1 MGVAIVTDTVSC
13 LPGEIIQRY
22 KVTVVPLEIVHQGKI
37 FRDGIDITP
46 AQFYEILSTSKEL
59 PSTSAPPPEVF
70 KEIYDR
76 LSKQGHDILVI
87 CPSAKLTHV
96 YESALIAA
104 NMMQEVHPGIK
115 LHVMDSGTAAGAQG
129 FVVYAAAA
137 AAFHGDD
144 LSSVLNRA
152 QEAMRGV
159 HLVVCLD
166 TLDYL
171 ARSGRVPSLIA
182 KANTFLKIKPII
194 ELLPL
199 GKGVIPVSR
208 VRTRLRAM
216 DRVVEILH
224 ERSGSNTLKVIVQHT
239 NAEQDANMLAKR
251 IQSELI
257 CNELYIK
264 DFTPVMG
271 VHTGPG
277 LLGVSFC
284 LDKDIK
290 IEK

>member
-1 MGVAIVTDTVSC
+1 VTDTVSC
-13 LPGEIIQRY
+13 LPDEIMHRY
-22 KVTVVPLEIVHQGKI
+22 DVIVVPLEIVHRGKI
-37 FRDGIDITP
+37 FRDGIDITS
-46 AQFYEILSTSKEL
+46 AQFYEILATSKEL

-76 LSKQGHDILVI
+76 LTKQGHDILVI
-87 CPSAKLTHV
+87 CPSTKLTHV

-104 NMMQEVHPGIK
+104 NMMKEIHPGIK

-129 FVVYAAAA
+129 LVVYAAAA
-137 AAFHGDD
+137 AAFSGDD
-144 LSSVLNRA
+144 LSTVLALA

-159 HLVVCLD
+159 HVIVCLD

-199 GKGVIPVSR
+199 GKGVVPVSR
-208 VRTRLRAM
+208 VRTRLRAI
-216 DRVVEILH
+216 DKVIEILRK
-224 ERSGSNTLKVIVQHT
+224 RSGGNALKVIVQHT

-251 IQSELI
+251 IQSELM

-284 LDKDIK
+284 LDKNIR